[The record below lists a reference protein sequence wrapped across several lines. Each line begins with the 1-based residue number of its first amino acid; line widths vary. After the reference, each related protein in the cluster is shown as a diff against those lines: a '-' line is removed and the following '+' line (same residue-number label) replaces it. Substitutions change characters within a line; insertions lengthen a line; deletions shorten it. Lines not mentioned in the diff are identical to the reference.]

1 MGLIVKFR
9 DLLLIFNSANKINII
24 QRTLSSFQKVES
36 CGSGR
41 GLLAIYSFDLPPSLS
56 LGPDMFHI

>member
-9 DLLLIFNSANKINII
+9 DLLLIFNSANKINTI
-24 QRTLSSFQKVES
+24 QRTLSSFLYVES
-36 CGSGR
+36 WAQG